1 MKGHIHVTL
10 SNRRVRYDFTIHRN
24 ITIIQGD
31 SATGKTTLIS
41 MISDY
46 YNLGESSGV
55 SLSCEKPC
63 VPLSGRNWQALL
75 SSIRDS
81 LVFIDEGNAFVNSED
96 FAKAIRRTDNYYIIV
111 TREALHQL
119 PYSVTEIYGLRESG
133 KYGQLKQTCNEMFRI
148 YGRKNYTKEIS
159 PSTVITEDKGSG
171 FDFFHHVTRSHGIP
185 CLSAGGKSN
194 IFRQLEQIPS
204 KNGLLIIADGA
215 AFGSEIGRIS
225 LYLKSHSAT
234 YLYLPES
241 FEWLILTSAVIQDS
255 RIPKILEDPSSYIES
270 SMYMSWERYFT
281 HLLIKATQGTYLEYS
296 KSRINPNYC
305 QPAAEEKIL
314 KQMNGIKF

>member
-31 SATGKTTLIS
+31 SATGKTTLLS

-55 SLSCEKPC
+55 TLSCEKPC
-63 VPLSGRNWQALL
+63 VTLAGRNWQTLL
-75 SSIRDS
+75 PAIRDS
-81 LVFIDEGNAFVNSED
+81 LVFIDEGNEFVNSED
-96 FAKAIRRTDNYYIIV
+96 FARAIQGTDNYYIIV

-133 KYGQLKQTCNEMFRI
+133 KYGHLKQTYNEMFHL
-148 YGRKNYTKEIS
+148 YGRKNYNREIT
-159 PSTVITEDKGSG
+159 PATLITEDKGSG
-171 FDFFHHVTRSHGIP
+171 FDFFDHVSRTHEIH
-185 CLSAGGKSN
+185 CLSAEGKSN
-194 IFRQLEQIPS
+194 IFKLLSHLPSEQE
-204 KNGLLIIADGA
+204 LLIIADGA

-225 LYLKSHSAT
+225 LYLKTHPSI

-241 FEWLILTSAVIQDS
+241 FEWLILSSAIIPDPN
-255 RIPKILEDPSSYIES
+255 IPKILEDPASHIES
-270 SMYMSWERYFT
+270 SQYMSWERYFT
-281 HLLIKATQGTYLEYS
+281 HLLIETTRGTYLEYS

-305 QPAAEEKIL
+305 QPTAENRIL
-314 KQMNGIKF
+314 KQISGIKF